1 MLTRPRL
8 TIGILSLAASAAMLL
23 SGCSSSSPRDIH
35 YGTDVGLDYV
45 PPDAGPASYETA
57 SEATGEA
64 NSTEAG
70 NTIEAGPE
78 SSSTTAAVDG
88 GTSLDTS
95 LVSIDTSTDAGS

>member
-70 NTIEAGPE
+70 PE